1 MTRFRLAAAAG
12 SLVAALTAGMVAGLA
27 PAASAAPPRPV
38 PGAPGIGDP
47 LFPGL
52 GNGGYDAT
60 HYSIAMSYD
69 ATAKRVAATTTMQAR
84 ADQALTRF
92 DLDFDGNT
100 IRSVRF
106 DGRPVSY
113 RREGAELIVM
123 P

>member
-27 PAASAAPPRPV
+27 PAASAAPARPV

-52 GNGGYDAT
+52 GNGGYDVT
-60 HYSIAMSYD
+60 HYSIGMTYHADTKMVD
-69 ATAKRVAATTTMQAR
+69 AVTTIQAR

-106 DGRPVSY
+106 DGKFSHRSSSSAG
-113 RREGAELIVM
+113 RAG
-123 P
+123 